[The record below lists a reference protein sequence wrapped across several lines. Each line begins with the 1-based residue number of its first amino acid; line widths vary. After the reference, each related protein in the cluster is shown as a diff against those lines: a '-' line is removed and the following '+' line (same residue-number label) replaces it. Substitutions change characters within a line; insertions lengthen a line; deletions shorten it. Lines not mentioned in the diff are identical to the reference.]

1 MYVLQV
7 GIITLEDLL
16 EEILQQEIYDEKDI
30 NPNSSRKMKK
40 HHMAAG
46 GGAMSGV
53 CVCVCARATNT

>member
-30 NPNSSRKMKK
+30 NPN
-40 HHMAAG
+40 
-46 GGAMSGV
+46 
-53 CVCVCARATNT
+53 